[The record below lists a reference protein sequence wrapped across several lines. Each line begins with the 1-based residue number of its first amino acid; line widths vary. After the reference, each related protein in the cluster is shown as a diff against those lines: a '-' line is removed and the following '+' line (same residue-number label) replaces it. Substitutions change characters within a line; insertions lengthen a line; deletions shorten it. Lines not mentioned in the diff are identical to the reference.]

1 MNYTVAVRAMCEFTA
16 KHGDLDLRFT
26 PAPSAQEGIIG
37 HGIVTSRRDDG
48 YEREIVLTGEHGNVT
63 VRGRADG
70 YDPALNRIE
79 EIKTYRGDLNRMPA
93 NHRALHWAQAR
104 VYGHLLCKLRD
115 LANLTVAIV
124 YFDVD
129 SHQESVL
136 TETHSA
142 ESLRDWFESQCERFA
157 AFAARE
163 TAHRAARDAAL
174 RVLPFPHG
182 AFRSG
187 QRALAADVYRAARD
201 GRALLAQAPTGIGKT
216 VGTLFPM
223 LRACGDGYLD
233 RVLFLTAKTPGRA
246 LALDAL
252 DLLRGAHAETAGGDG
267 QAVAGS
273 SDDASAIRAAA
284 EKATEEAAPGV
295 VLAACVGDARGT
307 PSQAVPA
314 VVTDAVSGVA
324 PDDDGGVAAVAVTD
338 DASIAAGGAG
348 GSDAAIA
355 DRAASTPVARDRPVP
370 PAASSAAAGTR
381 APAIDSATTATAL
394 PLRTLELVAR
404 DKACEHPDRACHG
417 ESCPL
422 ARGFYDRLDAARA
435 VALARLR
442 LDRATVREV
451 ALVHEICPYYL
462 AQELARWADVIVGDY
477 NYYYDGSALLHSLA
491 VQNQWRIGVLVD
503 EAHNLLDRA
512 RGMYSATL
520 DQFALADAK
529 RRATPALAAPLE
541 RLNREWN
548 ALNRELEQDYVVQAT
563 VPSALL
569 LAAQRFI
576 GRVSE
581 LLADV
586 PLSIEPQVLQFAFD
600 AMHFVNLAEQ
610 FDTHSI
616 FDITRVAGEAARV
629 RGSRGGRAKSVL
641 CVRNVIP
648 ADFLAPRHAF
658 ARATV
663 LFSGTLSP
671 FHFYRDTLGLPDG
684 TPALDVDGP
693 FRASQL
699 QVHVA
704 SHVSTRW
711 RDREGSL
718 APIVELIATQYARRP
733 GNYLGFLSSFD
744 YLRRIVELMRERH
757 PEVPVWA
764 QERGMDEAA
773 RDAFLARF
781 RDGGRGVGFAV
792 LGGAFA
798 EGIDL
803 AGDRLIGAFI
813 ATLGLP
819 QVNDVNE
826 QMRRALDARFGSGY
840 DYMYLFPGMQKV
852 VQAAGRVIR
861 TEHDEGVVHLI
872 DDRYRRREVQRLLP
886 RWWRIEG

>member
-1 MNYTVAVRAMCEFTA
+1 MSYTVAVRAMCEFTA
-16 KHGDLDLRFT
+16 KSGDLDLRFT
-26 PAPSAQEGIIG
+26 PAPSSQEGIIG

-48 YEREIVLTGEHGNVT
+48 YEREIALAGEHGEVA

-70 YDPALNRIE
+70 YDPALNRLE

-104 VYGHLLCKLRD
+104 VYGHLLCKMRD
-115 LANLTVAIV
+115 LAKLTVALV

-129 SHQESVL
+129 SHRESVL

-142 ESLRDWFESQCERFA
+142 DSLRDWFESQCERFA
-157 AFAARE
+157 AFAASE
-163 TAHRAARDAAL
+163 AAHREARDAAL

-182 AFRSG
+182 SFRSG

-252 DLLRGAHAETAGGDG
+252 ALLRAAHEGAA
-267 QAVAGS
+267 AGS
-273 SDDASAIRAAA
+273 PVGGASASVAASRAESPPGGASSEAAA
-284 EKATEEAAPGV
+284 DLPSEASSLGAAADLPSEASSPEAPADSSSGTSSPEAPADSSSKAAQPESSPDAQAEAAPS
-295 VLAACVGDARGT
+295 A
-307 PSQAVPA
+307 AVPGA
-314 VVTDAVSGVA
+314 A
-324 PDDDGGVAAVAVTD
+324 P
-338 DASIAAGGAG
+338 
-348 GSDAAIA
+348 
-355 DRAASTPVARDRPVP
+355 
-370 PAASSAAAGTR
+370 
-381 APAIDSATTATAL
+381 L

-404 DKACEHPDRACHG
+404 EKSCEYPDRACHG

-422 ARGFYDRLDAARA
+422 ARGFYDRLGGARA
-435 VALARLR
+435 QALALR
-442 LDRATVREV
+442 TLDRATVREV
-451 ALVHEICPYYL
+451 ALAHQVCPYYL
-462 AQELARWADVIVGDY
+462 AQELARWSDVIVGDY

-520 DQFALADAK
+520 DQFVLADAK
-529 RRATPALAAPLE
+529 RHAPPTLAAPLE

-548 ALNRELEQDYVVQAT
+548 ALNREQEAAYLMMDT

-581 LLADV
+581 VMADA
-586 PLSIEPQVLQFAFD
+586 PLSIEPNVLQFAFD

-616 FDITRVAGEAARV
+616 FDVTRVEGEAARQ

-648 ADFLAPRHAF
+648 ADFLAPRHAL

-663 LFSGTLSP
+663 LFSGTLTP
-671 FHFYRDTLGLPDG
+671 FHFYLDTLGLPEA
-684 TPALDVDGP
+684 TPALDVEGP
-693 FRASQL
+693 FRAAQL
-699 QVHVA
+699 KVTVA
-704 SHVSTRW
+704 GHVSTRW
-711 RDREGSL
+711 RDRERSL
-718 APIVELIATQYARRP
+718 APIVELIARQYAERP

-744 YLRRIVELMRERH
+744 YLRRIVELIRETH
-757 PEVPVWA
+757 PELPVWM

-781 RDGGRGVGFAV
+781 REGGQGIGFAV

-803 AGDRLIGAFI
+803 VGDKLIGAFI

-819 QVNDVNE
+819 QVNEVNE
-826 QMRRALDARFGSGY
+826 QMRRALEARFGSGY

-886 RWWRIEG
+886 RWWRVE

>member
-1 MNYTVAVRAMCEFTA
+1 MSYTVAVRAMCEFTA
-16 KHGDLDLRFT
+16 KSGDLDLRFT
-26 PAPSAQEGIIG
+26 PAPSSQEGIIG

-48 YEREIVLTGEHGNVT
+48 YEREIALAGEHGEVA

-70 YDPALNRIE
+70 YDPALNRLE

-104 VYGHLLCKLRD
+104 VYGHLLCKMRD
-115 LANLTVAIV
+115 LAKLTVALV

-129 SHQESVL
+129 SHRESVL

-142 ESLRDWFESQCERFA
+142 DSLRDWFESQCERFA
-157 AFAARE
+157 AFAASE
-163 TAHRAARDAAL
+163 AAHREARDAAL

-182 AFRSG
+182 SFRSG

-252 DLLRGAHAETAGGDG
+252 ALLRAAHEG
-267 QAVAGS
+267 
-273 SDDASAIRAAA
+273 AAA
-284 EKATEEAAPGV
+284 
-295 VLAACVGDARGT
+295 
-307 PSQAVPA
+307 
-314 VVTDAVSGVA
+314 
-324 PDDDGGVAAVAVTD
+324 
-338 DASIAAGGAG
+338 
-348 GSDAAIA
+348 
-355 DRAASTPVARDRPVP
+355 AASTADP
-370 PAASSAAAGTR
+370 PPGNASSEAAGDLPSEASSPE
-381 APAIDSATTATAL
+381 APPNEPAVGAPLTAAPL

-404 DKACEHPDRACHG
+404 EKSCEYPDRACHG

-422 ARGFYDRLDAARA
+422 ARGFYDRLGGARA
-435 VALARLR
+435 QALALR
-442 LDRATVREV
+442 TLDRAAVREV
-451 ALVHEICPYYL
+451 ALAHQVCPYYL
-462 AQELARWADVIVGDY
+462 AQELARWSDVIVGDY

-520 DQFALADAK
+520 DQFVLADAK
-529 RRATPALAAPLE
+529 RHAPPTLAAPLE

-548 ALNRELEQDYVVQAT
+548 ALNREQEAAYLVMDT

-581 LLADV
+581 VMADA
-586 PLSIEPQVLQFAFD
+586 PLSIEPNVLQFAFD

-616 FDITRVAGEAARV
+616 FDVTRVEGEAARR
-629 RGSRGGRAKSVL
+629 RGSRGWRAKSVL

-648 ADFLAPRHAF
+648 ADFLAPRHAL

-663 LFSGTLSP
+663 LFSGTLTP
-671 FHFYRDTLGLPDG
+671 FHFYLDTLGLPEA
-684 TPALDVDGP
+684 TPALDVEGP
-693 FRASQL
+693 FRAAQL
-699 QVHVA
+699 KVTVA
-704 SHVSTRW
+704 GHVSTRW
-711 RDREGSL
+711 RDRERSL
-718 APIVELIATQYARRP
+718 APIVELIARQYAERP

-744 YLRRIVELMRERH
+744 YLRRIVELIRETH
-757 PEVPVWA
+757 PELPVWM

-781 RDGGRGVGFAV
+781 REGGQGIGFAV

-803 AGDRLIGAFI
+803 VGDKLIGAFI

-819 QVNDVNE
+819 QVNEVNE
-826 QMRRALDARFGSGY
+826 QMRRALEARFGSGY

-886 RWWRIEG
+886 RWWRVE